1 MAPLAMR
8 LFIKGHV
15 ALYQLTGGKLGGKM
29 RGRDVILLTT
39 QGRKSGVSRT
49 VPVVPFVDAKQTY
62 VIASMAGAPNHPAWF
77 GNLKANPSVGVQLGA
92 ERWRARAVELPA
104 AERDAVWS
112 RITAAMPD
120 FGKYQEKTTRVIPV
134 VRLDREN

>member
-1 MAPLAMR
+1 MAPLALR

-49 VPVVPFVDAKQTY
+49 VPVVPFVDANQTY
-62 VIASMAGAPNHPAWF
+62 VIASMAGAPSHPAWF

-104 AERDAVWS
+104 AERGAVWS

-120 FGKYQEKTTRVIPV
+120 FAKYQEKTTRVIPV
-134 VRLDREN
+134 VRLDREG